1 MAATDSVPSTERSM
15 LPIRM
20 MKVSPIASVS
30 GTAAELASAH
40 QIAQLDEIGIGDSDQ
55 HAQHDQHR
63 QRRQAAPAPA
73 AEQGGDAA
81 GEEVISVVRSMS
93 ETDFRGSVWI
103 VKKPL
108 PVC

>member
-1 MAATDSVPSTERSM
+1 M

-30 GTAAELASAH
+30 GTAAELARRTRLRSSMKLGLAMAISTH
-40 QIAQLDEIGIGDSDQ
+40 STTSTASGARL
-55 HAQHDQHR
+55 R
-63 QRRQAAPAPA
+63 QRLPPNTAAMRP
-73 AEQGGDAA
+73 GRN
-81 GEEVISVVRSMS
+81 VISVVRSMS